1 MSASRRELY
10 RQVAALH
17 VANIDQG
24 FLSTLGVRF
33 VALLYRAI
41 DECEDSSFFV
51 EDSEGRVVGFVSG
64 ATGMGPIYR
73 RMLHYW
79 PALLTS
85 LFPSMFN
92 PRCLRRILEIL
103 KYSRGH
109 QTIGGLP
116 SAELR
121 SIAVDRAYR
130 GQHRADFLYRRL
142 ANYFRDEGN
151 VAFKII
157 VGKALVPAHKFYA
170 RMGAVPITEVS
181 VHKGELSTVYVQRL
195 E

>member
-1 MSASRRELY
+1 MTTSRRGLY
-10 RQVAALH
+10 KQVAALH
-17 VANIDQG
+17 VANINQG

-51 EDSEGRVVGFVSG
+51 EESEGRVVGFVSG

-79 PALLTS
+79 PALFAS

-109 QTIGGLP
+109 QVADGLP
-116 SAELR
+116 NAELL
-121 SIAVDRAYR
+121 SIAVDPAYR
-130 GQHRADFLYRRL
+130 GQRRADFLYEKL
-142 ANYFRDEGN
+142 ASYFRGRGEA
-151 VAFKII
+151 AFMIT
-157 VGKALVPAHKFYA
+157 VGKGLAPAHRFYR
-170 RMGAVPITEVS
+170 RMGAVPVTDIQ
-181 VHKGELSTVYVQRL
+181 VHKGEISTVYVHRL
-195 E
+195 Q